1 MTIDPLFFDYFKN
14 KNEKTKTQL
23 IHKNYGLVIYVV
35 NKLYNKTKVHKLHKE
50 DLIQEGILGL
60 DEAIKHFDPEKGF
73 QFSTYALW
81 WIRQSCNLY
90 LSEKI
95 SNLVVPANIRS
106 MHKEARKVAKTLDMP
121 IGSSEV
127 QKALNL
133 DNKAFRK
140 ITQAEYSTKCS
151 SLDEYYTEDQEKT
164 NNNKFSVMSF
174 LSTEAIEDQDS
185 TANQEK
191 IYKAVSDSIKQLSVK
206 HRVTIMHRYG
216 IKV

>member
-1 MTIDPLFFDYFKN
+1 MTIDPQFFEYA
-14 KNEKTKTQL
+14 KTKSEKIKTDL

-35 NKLYNKTKVHKLHKE
+35 NKLYNKTKLHKLHKE

-60 DEAIKHFDPEKGF
+60 NEAIKHFDPSKGF

-81 WIRQSCNLY
+81 WVRQSCNLY

-95 SNLVVPANIRS
+95 SNLIVPANIRS
-106 MHKEARKVAKTLDMP
+106 THKDAKKLAKQLNIP
-121 IGSSEV
+121 IASEEI
-127 QKALNL
+127 QKQLNL

-140 ITQAEYSTKCS
+140 IVQAEYSTKCS
-151 SLDEYYTEDQEKT
+151 SLEDLIAEDQYN
-164 NNNKFSVMSF
+164 NNNKYSF
-174 LSTEAIEDQDS
+174 LSFLSAEAIEDQDS

-191 IYKAVSDSIKQLSVK
+191 IYKAAADSINLLNPKQK
-206 HRVTIMHRYG
+206 VTIMYRYG

>member
-1 MTIDPLFFDYFKN
+1 MTIDQLFFDYFKD
-14 KNEKTKTQL
+14 KSEKTKTQL
-23 IHKNYGLVIYVV
+23 IQKNYGLVIYVV
-35 NKLYNKTKVHKLHKE
+35 NKLYNKTKLHKLHKE

-60 DEAIKHFDPEKGF
+60 NEAIKHFDPEKGF

-106 MHKEARKVAKTLDMP
+106 IHKEASKMAKALNKP
-121 IGSSEV
+121 IGSPEV

-151 SLDEYYTEDQEKT
+151 SIDEFYNEDQEKP
-164 NNNKFSVMSF
+164 NNGKFSILSF

-191 IYKAVSDSIKQLSVK
+191 IYKAVTDSINQLSVK

-216 IKV
+216 IKN